1 MATAQS
7 VLVSDQLAKMANPRK
22 YASAGYIILF
32 LTFGVLGTWSYF
44 GILASAA
51 VAPGIVSLESDRK
64 IVQHLEGGI
73 VQEILIREADT
84 VQQGDPLLILD
95 NVQVSSEIS
104 LLEQRKAAS
113 EALIA
118 RLVAEQAFEQE
129 IAFPDHLLGS
139 EDPHIESI
147 IQNQLNIFA
156 DRRSIFT
163 SQNEILEFRVEQLIG
178 QAEGNEVQLDA
189 LQRRRTL
196 SSEFLER
203 MKTGEELGVVESN
216 RLSGMQDD
224 LIQIEANIG
233 AVMSEIAQVKAAAGE
248 ARLNIIKLKQ
258 EYSER
263 ANSELENARSDLS
276 EINERLTVARDRMQ
290 RTVIAAPTTGKV
302 QNLAVTTVGSV
313 VRSGDILMEIVP
325 SDEVLLVDA
334 RVSPVD
340 VDNVRPGLETEVR
353 FSAFKLRLSK
363 TVLGE
368 VLSVSTD
375 VVTRE
380 DPNQE
385 PYYLA
390 RIRVPDENLTDEM
403 REGLTAGMPADV
415 IILTGERSFLQYLI
429 APLSDAIFRSL
440 REE

>member
-1 MATAQS
+1 
-7 VLVSDQLAKMANPRK
+7 MANPRK
-22 YASAGYIILF
+22 YSSAGYLILF

-44 GILASAA
+44 GIIASAA
-51 VAPGIVSLESDRK
+51 VAPGIVTLESNRK

-118 RLVAEQAFEQE
+118 RLVAEQAFAVE
-129 IAFPDHLLGS
+129 ITFPEHLLIS
-139 EDPHIESI
+139 EDLHIERT

-203 MKTGEELGVVESN
+203 MRAGEELGVIETN

-233 AVMSEIAQVKAAAGE
+233 AVMSEISQVKAAAGE
-248 ARLNIIKLKQ
+248 ARLNIIKLRQ

-263 ANSELENARSDLS
+263 ANSELENAQSELS
-276 EINERLTVARDRMQ
+276 EINERLTVSRDQMQ
-290 RTVIAAPTTGKV
+290 RTVISAPAAGKV

-313 VRSGDILMEIVP
+313 IRSGDILMEIVP

-353 FSAFKLRLSK
+353 FSAFQLRLSK

-390 RIRVPDENLTDEM
+390 RIRVPDEYLTDEM
-403 REGLTAGMPADV
+403 REGLRAGMPADV
-415 IILTGERSFLQYLI
+415 VILTGERSFLQYMI